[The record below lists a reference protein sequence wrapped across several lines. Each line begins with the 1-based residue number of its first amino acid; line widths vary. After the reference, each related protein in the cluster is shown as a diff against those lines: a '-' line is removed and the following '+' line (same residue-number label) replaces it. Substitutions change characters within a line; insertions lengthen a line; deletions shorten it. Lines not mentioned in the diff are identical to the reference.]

1 VGYGSVLKTN
11 KMDDVIARA
20 IKDLEQKIS
29 TPALLTEKPE
39 KPEEE
44 RLEPL
49 FEKHLKKIK
58 QGNIL
63 SGVVVGIVGEGVLVS
78 VGGKQEGIVPLNEL
92 SLSRFDSPEEVVKI
106 GEEIDVIILSID
118 DKFGNMVLSKKRCDL
133 KNALD
138 KITEAFKTDVLIEG
152 RIISQIKGGLLVD
165 VGIEGFI
172 PASHTR
178 IEKVRNLDSYLEK
191 TLKLKIIEFD
201 RKARRVI
208 LSIKEAEEE
217 DIRKRQDVFL
227 EEIKEGQRLKGEI
240 CKVVGFGAFVSIGAI
255 EGLIP
260 ISELS
265 FRRIRHPKDVVR
277 VGDIVDVIVLS
288 VDKTNRK
295 ISLSLKDTLP
305 SPWEKMRETLSLGST
320 VEGKVVKV
328 FPNYAFV
335 EVADGVDGFLPKREM
350 EDVAHL
356 KEGNKISVKII
367 DIDSENKRMV
377 LSAKSVF
384 EEEERKNISTYLG
397 KQNRKG
403 ARMGE
408 IIRRRD
414 KWK

>member
-1 VGYGSVLKTN
+1 
-11 KMDDVIARA
+11 MDDVIARA

-29 TPALLTEKPE
+29 TPTLLTEKL
-39 KPEEE
+39 EEE
-44 RLEPL
+44 EGLEHLL

-58 QGNIL
+58 QGNVL
-63 SGVVVGIVGEGVLVS
+63 SGVVVEITGEGVLTS
-78 VGGKQEGIVPLNEL
+78 VGGKQEGIIPLNEL
-92 SLSRFDSPEEVVKI
+92 SLSSFNSPEEVVKV
-106 GEEIDVIILSID
+106 GEEVDVIILSID
-118 DKFGNMVLSKKRCDL
+118 DKFGNMILSKKRCDL

-138 KITEAFKTDVLIEG
+138 KIASAFKAEMLIEG
-152 RIISQIKGGLLVD
+152 RIISQVKGGLLVD
-165 VGIEGFI
+165 VGVEGFI
-172 PASHTR
+172 PASHTK

-201 RKARRVI
+201 RKSRRVI

-217 DIRKRQDVFL
+217 GRKKKQDEFF
-227 EEIKEGQRLKGEI
+227 EQIKEGQRLKGEI
-240 CKVVGFGAFVSIGAI
+240 CKVAGFGAFVSIGDL

-265 FRRIRHPKDVVR
+265 YRRIKHPKDVVR
-277 VGDIVDVIVLS
+277 VGDIVDVVVLN
-288 VDKTNRK
+288 VDRIHRK
-295 ISLSLKDTLP
+295 VSLSLKETQP
-305 SPWEKMRETLSLGST
+305 SPWEKMAETLSLGST
-320 VEGKVVKV
+320 VEGKVVKI

-350 EDVAHL
+350 EDVTHL
-356 KEGNKISVKII
+356 KEGNRISVKII

-397 KQNRKG
+397 KQERKG

-408 IIRRRD
+408 IIRKRD

>member
-1 VGYGSVLKTN
+1 
-11 KMDDVIARA
+11 MDDVIARA

-29 TPALLTEKPE
+29 TATLATE

-58 QGNIL
+58 QGNVL
-63 SGVVVGIVGEGVLVS
+63 SGMVVEITGDSVLVS
-78 VGGKQEGIVPLNEL
+78 VGGKQEGTIPLNEL
-92 SLSRFDSPEEVVKI
+92 SLLHFTSPEEVVKI
-106 GEEIDVIILSID
+106 GEEIEVIILSMD
-118 DKFGNMVLSKKRCDL
+118 DKFGNMLLSKKRCDL
-133 KNALD
+133 KKALD
-138 KITEAFKTDVLIEG
+138 RIAEAFKNGMLIEG
-152 RIISQIKGGLLVD
+152 KVISQVKGGLLVD

-178 IEKVRNLDSYLEK
+178 IERVRNLDAYIEK
-191 TLKLKIIEFD
+191 TIKLKIVEFD
-201 RKARRVI
+201 RKSRRVI

-217 DIRKRQDVFL
+217 DRKKRQDIFL
-227 EEIKEGQRLKGEI
+227 EGIKEGQRLEGEI
-240 CKVVGFGAFVSIGAI
+240 CKVTGFGAFVSIGDI

-265 FRRIRHPKDVVR
+265 HRRIRHPKDVVR
-277 VGDIVDVIVLS
+277 VGDVVDVVVLN
-288 VDKTNRK
+288 VNTIDRK
-295 ISLSLKDTLP
+295 VSLSLKEAQP
-305 SPWEKMRETLSLGST
+305 SPWEKMIETLSLGST
-320 VEGKVVKV
+320 VEGTVVKV

-350 EDVAHL
+350 ENVAHL
-356 KEGNKISVKII
+356 KEGSKISVKII

-384 EEEERKNISTYLG
+384 EEEERKNISSYLG
-397 KQNRKG
+397 KQEKKG

-414 KWK
+414 RWK

>member
-1 VGYGSVLKTN
+1 
-11 KMDDVIARA
+11 MDDVIARA

-29 TPALLTEKPE
+29 TPALLTEKL
-39 KPEEE
+39 EEE
-44 RLEPL
+44 EKLEPL

-58 QGNIL
+58 QGNVL
-63 SGVVVGIVGEGVLVS
+63 SGVVVEITKESVLVS
-78 VGGKQEGIVPLNEL
+78 VGGKQEGIIPLNEL
-92 SLSRFDSPEEVVKI
+92 SLLHFDSPEEVVKI
-106 GEEIDVIILSID
+106 GEEVEVIILSID
-118 DKFGNMVLSKKRCDL
+118 DKFGNMLLSKRRCDL

-138 KITEAFKTDVLIEG
+138 RIAEAFKGEALIEG
-152 RIISQIKGGLLVD
+152 KIISQVKGGLLVD

-178 IEKVRNLDSYLEK
+178 IERVRNLDSYLEK

-208 LSIKEAEEE
+208 LSIKEVDEE
-217 DIRKRQDVFL
+217 DRKKRQDGFF

-240 CKVVGFGAFVSIGAI
+240 CNVTGFGAFVSIGEV

-265 FRRIRHPKDVVR
+265 HRRIRHPKDVVR
-277 VGDIVDVIVLS
+277 VGDIVEVVVLN
-288 VDKTNRK
+288 VDKINRK
-295 ISLSLKDTLP
+295 VSLSLKETQL
-305 SPWEKMRETLSLGST
+305 SPWEKMTETLSLGST

-335 EVADGVDGFLPKREM
+335 EVAEGVDGFLPKREM
-350 EDVAHL
+350 DGTANL
-356 KEGNKISVKII
+356 KEGSKISVKII

-384 EEEERKNISTYLG
+384 EEEERKNISVYLG
-397 KQNRKG
+397 KQSKKG

>member
-1 VGYGSVLKTN
+1 
-11 KMDDVIARA
+11 MDDVIARA

-29 TPALLTEKPE
+29 TPTLLTEKL
-39 KPEEE
+39 EEE
-44 RLEPL
+44 EGLEHLL

-58 QGNIL
+58 QGNVL
-63 SGVVVGIVGEGVLVS
+63 SGVVVEITGEGVLTS
-78 VGGKQEGIVPLNEL
+78 VGGKQEGIIPLNEL
-92 SLSRFDSPEEVVKI
+92 SLSSFNSPEEVVKV
-106 GEEIDVIILSID
+106 GEEVDVIILSID
-118 DKFGNMVLSKKRCDL
+118 DKFGNMILSKKRCDL

-138 KITEAFKTDVLIEG
+138 KIASAFKAEMLIEG
-152 RIISQIKGGLLVD
+152 RIISQVKGGLLVD
-165 VGIEGFI
+165 VGVEGFI
-172 PASHTR
+172 PASHTK

-201 RKARRVI
+201 RKSRRVI

-217 DIRKRQDVFL
+217 GRKKKQDEFF
-227 EEIKEGQRLKGEI
+227 EQIKEGQRLKGEI
-240 CKVVGFGAFVSIGAI
+240 CKVAGFGAFVSIGDL

-265 FRRIRHPKDVVR
+265 YRRIKHPKDVVR
-277 VGDIVDVIVLS
+277 VGDIVDVVVLN
-288 VDKTNRK
+288 VDRIHRK
-295 ISLSLKDTLP
+295 VSLSLKETQP
-305 SPWEKMRETLSLGST
+305 SPWEKMAETLSLGST

-350 EDVAHL
+350 EDVTHL
-356 KEGNKISVKII
+356 KEGNRISVKII

-397 KQNRKG
+397 KQERKG

-408 IIRRRD
+408 IIRKRD